1 MDTKIFDVLHQPVR
15 HDQEAGVDSTILAW
29 SDNLMLMKWQF
40 AHKGYV
46 IPLHRHEHEQLTTIL
61 KGSMRVTLPDGS
73 VREIHAGDALCFAP
87 NEEHGLVI
95 LEDDTVAMDV
105 FSPMR
110 ADHLARHTCP

>member
-1 MDTKIFDVLHQPVR
+1 MNTKIFDVRHQPVR
-15 HDQEAGVDSTILAW
+15 HDQEAGVDSTILAR

-73 VREIHAGDALCFAP
+73 EQEFHAGDALCFAP

>member
-1 MDTKIFDVLHQPVR
+1 MDTKIFDVRHQPVR
-15 HDQEAGVDSTILAW
+15 HDQEAGVDSTILSS

-73 VREIHAGDALCFAP
+73 EQEFHAGDALCFAP
-87 NEEHGLVI
+87 KSREQQERIPLPHPASKTFLPFKSSV
-95 LEDDTVAMDV
+95 
-105 FSPMR
+105 
-110 ADHLARHTCP
+110 